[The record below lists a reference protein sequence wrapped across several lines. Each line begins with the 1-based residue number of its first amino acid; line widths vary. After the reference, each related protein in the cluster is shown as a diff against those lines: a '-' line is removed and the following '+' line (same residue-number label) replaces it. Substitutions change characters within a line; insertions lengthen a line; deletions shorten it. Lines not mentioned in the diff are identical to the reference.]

1 MQFRL
6 IIAIA
11 ALLIPLRTCAAAP
24 DAKPQAAAEAFVGK
38 YCVACHSG
46 DNAEAGIRFDAPPVD
61 LTQRSTFTA
70 WMKAHDKVAAGEMPP
85 PDEPQP
91 SAVERREF
99 LASLSTNLHTVDL
112 ERQRVHGRTMLRRL
126 NRVEFDYTL
135 RDLLALPHADFHEML
150 PADPS
155 AHGFDVVGE
164 ALPMSYVQQGA
175 YLQTAELALAEALVL
190 RPRPERKLYAMSFLE
205 IGYLALPKAQ
215 KRPDDGLAL
224 MSNFT
229 LGPPFFFGHFV
240 ARAPGPYRMKLRAR
254 TMLYAD
260 GELSDGEQPQVI
272 MLYAEV
278 GNSSRLV
285 ATFEPPID
293 RLADLEFTAW
303 LNLNEQIRLIVPT
316 MNLSA
321 ATYQANNRTVKY
333 RGPVI
338 AFHSFEADGPIF
350 DAWPP
355 ESHRRVLGDVALVK
369 PPVVR
374 PPPPIAP
381 PPLITQSTDPKA
393 DAARLLERFVK
404 QAFRRPVPSEEV
416 ARYVKLAHAQ
426 LDAGAPLH
434 EAVLTGYKGALCSPD
449 FLYFMERAGPLDDYA
464 LASRLSYF
472 LWRSLPDEPLLQ
484 AAADGKLREPA
495 ELRRQVDRLL
505 DDPRSRRF
513 VADFTDQW
521 LDLREIGFT
530 KPDEELYPEY
540 EDMHLVDSLVGET
553 RAYFAEML
561 RRDLGVRYVV
571 DGDFVFVNRALA
583 ALYDLPPLTSST
595 VDGKPVFDTPLA
607 GPEIR
612 KVKLPPNHVRGG
624 LITQASVLK
633 VTANGTTTSPV
644 PRGAWLM
651 ERILGK
657 PIPPPPT
664 NVPAIEPD
672 IQGATTVRE
681 QLAKHR
687 EVKACAGCHAKLDPP
702 GFALESFDVMGG
714 YRDRYRSLGKGDAV
728 TSTFRGHK
736 KKYRLGL
743 PVDCGGQLPDGRKFA
758 DVREFKRLLLVDEQQ
773 LARNLVEKL
782 TTFATGA
789 PVQFADRA
797 DVEAIVARLESSE
810 YGLRSLVHEVVAG
823 RMFKNK

>member
-1 MQFRL
+1 MPRRL
-6 IIAIA
+6 IIAVA
-11 ALLIPLRTCAAAP
+11 ALLIPIRFADAAP
-24 DAKPQAAAEAFVGK
+24 DAKPQGVAEAFVK
-38 YCVACHSG
+38 KHCVGCHAG
-46 DNAEAGIRFDAPPVD
+46 DRAEAGIRFDVALDD
-61 LTQRSTFTA
+61 LTQRSTFAT
-70 WMKAHDKVAAGEMPP
+70 WVKTHDKVAAGEMPP

-91 SAVERREF
+91 TAAERRE
-99 LASLSTNLHTVDL
+99 LLGSLGVSLHAADL
-112 ERQRVHGRTMLRRL
+112 ERQRVQGRTMLRRL

-135 RDLLALPHADFHEML
+135 RDLLALPHADFHELL

-175 YLQTAELALAEALVL
+175 YLQTAELALSEALIL
-190 RPRPERKLYAMSFLE
+190 RPRPERKHYAMSFLE
-205 IGYLALPKAQ
+205 IGYLALPKTQ

-240 ARAPGPYRMKLRAR
+240 ARAPGPFRMKLRAR
-254 TMLYAD
+254 TVTYAD
-260 GELSDGEQPQVI
+260 GELLDGEKPQVI
-272 MLYAEV
+272 MLFAEV

-303 LNLNEQIRLIVPT
+303 LNLNERIRLIVPT

-321 ATYQANNRTVKY
+321 APYRTNNRDLKY
-333 RGPVI
+333 RGPAI

-350 DAWPP
+350 DSWPP
-355 ESHRRVLGDVALVK
+355 ESHRRVLSDVALVK

-374 PPPPIAP
+374 PPPPVVP
-381 PPLITQSTDPKA
+381 PELITQSADPKA
-393 DAARLLERFVK
+393 DAARLIARFVRRS
-404 QAFRRPVPSEEV
+404 FRRPVPAEEV
-416 ARYVKLAHAQ
+416 ARYVTLAHAQ
-426 LDAGAPLH
+426 LDAGVPLH
-434 EAVLTGYKGALCSPD
+434 EAVMTGYKGALCSPD
-449 FLYFMERAGPLDDYA
+449 FLYLLEKPGPLDDYA

-472 LWRSLPDEPLLQ
+472 LWRSLPDDELL
-484 AAADGKLREPA
+484 AAASAGKLHDPA
-495 ELRRQVDRLL
+495 ELRKQVDRLL
-505 DDPRSRRF
+505 DDPRSDRF

-530 KPDEELYPEY
+530 KPDEDLYPEY
-540 EDMHLVDSLVGET
+540 EDMHLTDSLVGET

-571 DGDFVFVNRALA
+571 DSDFVFVNRTLA
-583 ALYDLPPLTSST
+583 ELYDLPPLTGST
-595 VDGKPVFDTPLA
+595 VEGKPVFDTPLA

-624 LITQASVLK
+624 IITQASVLK

-651 ERILGK
+651 ERIVGK

-687 EVKACAGCHAKLDPP
+687 EAKACAGCHAKLDPP
-702 GFALESFDVMGG
+702 GFALECFDVMGG
-714 YRDRYRSLGKGDAV
+714 YRERYRSLGKGDAV

-736 KKYRLGL
+736 KKYRFGL
-743 PVDCGGQLPDGRKFA
+743 PVDSSGVLPDGRTFH
-758 DVREFKRLLLVDEQQ
+758 DIRDYKRLLLDDEPQ

-782 TTFATGA
+782 TTFATGS
-789 PVQFADRA
+789 PVQFADRK
-797 DVEAIVARLESSE
+797 DVEAIVASLKSRN
-810 YGLRSLVHEVVAG
+810 YGLRSLVHEVVAS
-823 RMFKNK
+823 RMFLSK

>member
-1 MQFRL
+1 MVSRRL
-6 IIAIA
+6 IAVA
-11 ALLIPLRTCAAAP
+11 ALVAFLRAAAVG
-24 DAKPQAAAEAFVGK
+24 AAEAKPPAAAASFLAKHCTG
-38 YCVACHSG
+38 CHSG
-46 DNAEAGIRFDAPPVD
+46 AKAEAGVRLDVLLDGPLDD
-61 LTQRSTFTA
+61 LTDRRTFDT
-70 WMKAHDKVAAGEMPP
+70 WVRVHDKVSSGEMPP

-91 SAVERREF
+91 TAAERRDLLTP
-99 LASLSTNLHTVDL
+99 LAERLHAAGL
-112 ERQRVHGRTMLRRL
+112 ARQRTAGRTTLRRL
-126 NRVEFDYTL
+126 NRLEFDYTL
-135 RDLLALPHADFHEML
+135 RDLLALPHADYHELL

-155 AHGFDVVGE
+155 SHGFDVVGE
-164 ALPMSYVQQGA
+164 ALPMSYVQQAA
-175 YLQTAELALAEALVL
+175 YLQTAELALAEAMML
-190 RPRPERKLYAMSFLE
+190 RPQPERKLYTMSFLE
-205 IGYLALPKAQ
+205 LGYLAMPKSQ
-215 KRPDDGLAL
+215 KRPDDGLAI

-240 ARAPGPYRMKLRAR
+240 ARAPGTYKMKLRAR
-254 TMLYAD
+254 TITYAD
-260 GELSDGEQPQVI
+260 GQLLDGTKPQVI

-278 GNSSRLV
+278 GTSSRHV

-293 RLADLEFTAW
+293 RLADLEFSAW
-303 LNLNEQIRLIVPT
+303 LNQDERIRLIVPT
-316 MNLSA
+316 LNLSA
-321 ATYQANNRTVKY
+321 APYRTNNRDLKY
-333 RGPVI
+333 RGPAV

-350 DAWPP
+350 ESWPP
-355 ESHRRVLGDVALVK
+355 ESQRRILGDVPLVK

-381 PPLITQSTDPKA
+381 PLLITQSTDPKA
-393 DAARLLERFVK
+393 DAAKLVERFVK
-404 QAFRRPVPSEEV
+404 QAFRRPVAAEEI

-426 LDAGAPLH
+426 LAAGAPLH
-434 EAVLTGYKGALCSPD
+434 DALLTGYKGALCSPD
-449 FLYFMERAGPLDDYA
+449 FLYLIEKPGPLDDYA

-472 LWRSLPDEPLLQ
+472 LWRSLPDEALLQ
-484 AAADGKLREPA
+484 AAAQGKLHEPA
-495 ELRRQVDRLL
+495 ELRKQVDRLL
-505 DDPRSRRF
+505 DDPRSARF

-530 KPDEELYPEY
+530 KPDEDLYPEY
-540 EDMHLVDSLVGET
+540 EDLHLVDSLVGET

-561 RRDLGVRYVV
+561 RKDLGVRYVV
-571 DGDFVFVNRALA
+571 DGDFAFMNRTLA
-583 ALYDLPPLTSST
+583 ELYDLA
-595 VDGKPVFDTPLA
+595 VIDGTPVA
-607 GPEIR
+607 GAEIQ
-612 KVKLPPNHVRGG
+612 KVKLPENHVRGG
-624 LITQASVLK
+624 IITQASVLK

-651 ERILGK
+651 ERIVGR

-687 EVKACAGCHAKLDPP
+687 EAKACAGCHAKLDPP

-714 YRDRYRSLGKGDAV
+714 YRERYRSLGKGDPV

-743 PVDCGGQLPDGRKFA
+743 PVDSSGELPDGRKFQ
-758 DVREFKRLLLVDEQQ
+758 DIRDYKRLLLEDEPQ

-789 PVQFADRA
+789 PVQFADRR
-797 DVEAIVARLESSE
+797 DVETIVASLKDKK
-810 YGLRSLVHEVVAG
+810 YGLRSLVHEVVES
-823 RMFKNK
+823 RMFLSK